1 MTMLAWFLLFL
12 AVPSGHQA
20 SSGRGETADVFAIYL
35 VADPVDPRIPGY
47 GEGDWSRLRLSA
59 TPLFAG
65 DDLIS
70 YDLST
75 HTMRLRREALAR
87 IPKPPVDGAPF
98 VVVAN
103 GQRIYLGV
111 FITASSSHSFGV
123 PAIDA
128 HPQVLNPTQAAD
140 TLVIDRAYPSASFGR
155 GPDPRGDD
163 RIKAALTT
171 LGKAK
176 V

>member
-1 MTMLAWFLLFL
+1 MLAWVLLFL
-12 AVPSGHQA
+12 AVPSGYQA
-20 SSGRGETADVFAIYL
+20 SPARGETTDVFAIYL
-35 VADPVDPRIPGY
+35 VADRVDPRIPGY

-75 HTMRLRREALAR
+75 HTVRLRREALAR
-87 IPKPPVDGAPF
+87 IPKPPVDGTPF
-98 VVVAN
+98 VVIAN

-111 FITASSSHSFGV
+111 FITVSSSHSFAV

-128 HPQVLNPTQAAD
+128 NPQIMNPTQPAD
-140 TLVIDRAYPSASFGR
+140 TLVIDRAYPLASFGR
-155 GPDPRGDD
+155 GTDPRGDD
-163 RIKAALTT
+163 RIKAALTS
-171 LGKAK
+171 LGKVK
-176 V
+176 R